1 MASERTELTA
11 KFIKGYQGESGKQVI
26 VHDTQVT
33 QFKLSVSRKGADDQP
48 SKSLVFV
55 MKYKGDKIYQEML
68 EVWDGIKKADV
79 EAQRN
84 RAVEWRTKIKN
95 GIRPEE
101 LANDEGREF
110 TYGDLLE
117 SYCDEL
123 QRTGKSSHKQVRG
136 DCHRHIRDQHPKIWR
151 TPANKIQLTDCMAPC
166 RRLIAEGKMRTQDR
180 LRSYQMAAFNMA
192 MAVKASKPL
201 QVGRA
206 GIVVNP
212 TIGWQKEQYERK
224 DKAPSMPTELLKQ
237 VWGSIG
243 LLGNERAYTAK
254 LWLLFSGQRLDQL
267 RRIKWSDVTLGDR
280 PVVKLKDPKGRGV
293 VHIHEVPLTDEM
305 VNLMRSISTEGFV
318 FSRDRG
324 RTQVHDRY
332 FDDLLNLLRNHVDIP
347 SIYTPKTIRATVT
360 TVLTSKGVSPEI
372 RNALQSR
379 NRGDVETR
387 HYQGHDYYESK
398 LDAMLKWRQV
408 ISGDQL

>member
-1 MASERTELTA
+1 MASERVELTA
-11 KFIKGYQGESGKQVI
+11 KFIKGYIGESGKQVI

-33 QFKLSVSRKGADDQP
+33 QFKLSVSRKSADDKP
-48 SKSLVFV
+48 SKSLIFV
-55 MKYKGDKIYQEML
+55 MKHQGEKVYKELLD
-68 EVWDGIKKADV
+68 VWDGIKKTDV

-101 LANDEGREF
+101 LTIDEGREF

-123 QRTGKSSHKQVRG
+123 KRTGKQSHKQVRG
-136 DCHRHIRDQHPKIWR
+136 DCYRHIRDQHPRIWR
-151 TPANKIQLTDCMAPC
+151 TPAKKIQLTDCMTPC

-192 MAVKASKPL
+192 MTVKASKPL

-206 GIVVNP
+206 GILVNP
-212 TIGWQKEQYERK
+212 TVGWQKEQYERN
-224 DKAPSMPTELLKQ
+224 DKAPSMPVELVKQ
-237 VWGSIG
+237 VWISIDM
-243 LLGNERAYTAK
+243 LTHERVHTAR
-254 LWLLFSGQRLDQL
+254 LWLLFCGQRLDQL
-267 RRIKWSDVTLGDR
+267 RRITWSDVTLGDR
-280 PVVKLKDPKGRGV
+280 PVVKLSDPKGRGGV
-293 VHIHEVPLTDEM
+293 YIHEVPLTLEM
-305 VNLMRSISTEGFV
+305 VDLMRSISTEGFV

-332 FDDLLNLLRNHVDIP
+332 FNDLMNQLRNHVDIP
-347 SIYTPKTIRATVT
+347 QIYTPKAVRSTVT
-360 TVLTSKGVSPEI
+360 TVLTSRGISPET

-379 NRGDVETR
+379 NRGNVENR
-387 HYQGHDYYESK
+387 HYQGHDYYQSK
-398 LDAMLKWRQV
+398 LEAMLTWRKA
-408 ISGDQL
+408 IGRGDS